1 MNDSTDHFLL
11 QAYAENRSEAAFA
24 ELERRYFDFV
34 YCAALRMVREEHA
47 AQDVTQSVFMALAR
61 DARNLA
67 SRNVLAGW
75 LHRTTQNLA
84 CNVVRSDVRRRSRE
98 QEVASMNESASDE
111 SDALWERIAPQLD
124 AALAHLSQNDR
135 DALLLRYFQNKRI
148 CEVARILETTEHA
161 AQKRVNRA
169 VERLRKIMARYGVV
183 AEASGLSVCIS
194 THAVQSTPAAVASA
208 TSSAGI
214 LARAALATETTT
226 KGFMFL
232 QKALVTTALVT
243 TVGAAL
249 YALHLRSEIRSLQQR
264 ESLLTSQLDE
274 SQRERDEAVSRAAL
288 LQMQSES
295 FQQGSRDLA
304 RLRAEVSR
312 LRVITPST
320 ASTAS
325 ATPPSQQWTNMPI
338 QVNIEAKFVSL
349 SDDAL
354 KSLQIQ
360 WTPDPEGGSH
370 GFLTADLLEGIN
382 QALTNGDD
390 VHVISVPRV
399 TTLNGRRAKI
409 ASTTPAE
416 LSGTNANLGAT
427 LDVTADFSTN
437 DSTFNLQFTAQLTEL
452 TGDPLQP
459 QLYKLEAANQATL
472 PRGQTVALTR
482 ELSANAWLP
491 DYTNTSGLPRNLIV
505 LVTPEV
511 IDAAGNVLPPWP
523 QR

>member
-1 MNDSTDHFLL
+1 
-11 QAYAENRSEAAFA
+11 
-24 ELERRYFDFV
+24 
-34 YCAALRMVREEHA
+34 
-47 AQDVTQSVFMALAR
+47 
-61 DARNLA
+61 
-67 SRNVLAGW
+67 
-75 LHRTTQNLA
+75 
-84 CNVVRSDVRRRSRE
+84 
-98 QEVASMNESASDE
+98 
-111 SDALWERIAPQLD
+111 
-124 AALAHLSQNDR
+124 
-135 DALLLRYFQNKRI
+135 
-148 CEVARILETTEHA
+148 
-161 AQKRVNRA
+161 
-169 VERLRKIMARYGVV
+169 
-183 AEASGLSVCIS
+183 
-194 THAVQSTPAAVASA
+194 
-208 TSSAGI
+208 
-214 LARAALATETTT
+214 
-226 KGFMFL
+226 MFL

>member
-1 MNDSTDHFLL
+1 VNHSTDDLLL

-24 ELERRYFDFV
+24 ELERRYVDFV
-34 YCAALRMVREEHA
+34 YSAALRMVREEHA

-61 DARNLA
+61 NARNLA
-67 SRNVLAGW
+67 RRNVLAGW

-84 CNVVRSDVRRRSRE
+84 SNAVRSEVRRRSRE
-98 QEVASMNESASDE
+98 QQVTSMNESVSDE
-111 SDALWERIAPQLD
+111 SAALWERIAPQLD
-124 AALAHLSQNDR
+124 AALAQLSQNDR

-148 CEVARILETTEHA
+148 CEVAEILETTEHA

-169 VERLRKIMARYGVV
+169 VERLRKIIARHGVV
-183 AEASGLSVCIS
+183 AEAGGLTVSIS
-194 THAVQSTPAAVASA
+194 TRAVQSAPAAIASA
-208 TSSAGI
+208 SSSAGL

-243 TVGAAL
+243 TVGATL
-249 YALHLRSEIRSLQQR
+249 YALHLRSEIRSLQHR

-274 SQRERDEAVSRAAL
+274 SQRERDDAVSRADL
-288 LQMQSES
+288 LQMQNQS
-295 FQQGSRDLA
+295 FQQGVRDLA

-312 LRVITPST
+312 LRAITPST
-320 ASTAS
+320 ASTLSTAAAS
-325 ATPPSQQWTNMPI
+325 PPLETATNMPI
-338 QVNIEAKFVSL
+338 QVTLDAKFVSL
-349 SDDAL
+349 SDDVL

-360 WTPDPEGGSH
+360 WTPDPDGGSH
-370 GFLTADLLEGIN
+370 GLLTAEQLQGISD
-382 QALTNGDD
+382 ALTNNDD
-390 VHVISVPRV
+390 IHVIAAPRV
-399 TTLNGRRAKI
+399 TTLSGRRAKV

-416 LSGTNANLGAT
+416 LNDTNANLGAT

-437 DSTFNLQFTAQLTEL
+437 DSTFNLQFTAQLKEL
-452 TGDPLQP
+452 IGDPLQP
-459 QLYKLEAANQATL
+459 QLYMLEAANQATL
-472 PRGQTVALTR
+472 PRGQTVVLTR

-511 IDAAGNVLPPWP
+511 IDAAGNRLPP
-523 QR
+523 